1 MGYDYENLCA
11 DIELLMK
18 KYKSISVRIIGKSVM
33 GRNLYCLKIGRGAK
47 RVVLLGA
54 YHGLE
59 YLTAAFLMRFTEAY
73 TECVHN
79 GEMYFGH
86 DTTALFDNVTLF
98 VVPMVNP
105 DGVDIAINGLDITNP
120 YHRNIISMTGI
131 HSFNN
136 VWQANAHGVD
146 LNHNHD
152 AEWSMVVE
160 SPSPTK
166 FGGEFPESEPESR
179 AVADFVRK
187 TGIDIL
193 LTFHSQGREI
203 YYDFN
208 GMESKLAKTNAEEVA
223 KSCGYKA
230 ASPSGTATFGGAK
243 DWYIKEFH
251 KQAYTIELGC
261 GKNPLPQSQLPDMS
275 EDTLRICMELIDRVF

>member
-208 GMESKLAKTNAEEVA
+208 GIIPDKTLMIAQKLAEE
-223 KSCGYKA
+223 SGYTLAVPEGSA
-230 ASPSGTATFGGAK
+230 AFGGCK
-243 DWYIKEFH
+243 DWFIAEFG
-251 KQAYTIELGC
+251 KPGFTVEIGL
-261 GKNPLPQSQLPDMS
+261 GKNPLPMEQLKDIYEENARLILS
-275 EDTLRICMELIDRVF
+275 AMEE